1 MTVAG
6 SQRDD
11 GAAEA
16 LALAGEVY
24 RRVVGVVRRTP
35 GLLALS
41 LVLGASLW
49 VFIADTENPTLVD
62 AFPGQIT
69 VEAVNV
75 GESLAV
81 ANQLPAITVR
91 VAAASDRWQ
100 QLSAADFRAY
110 VDLKGFGA
118 RSQDVPVNV
127 EVVNVSGVRV
137 VDTSPRVITVNLENQ
152 VTNKVPVTTRAV
164 GQLPIGYELGQ
175 MAPATSSV
183 TVRGPESLVGLVSE
197 AVAEINV
204 TGLTAGVEPSVQLKP
219 VGAGGGEIRGVR
231 IEPGTVK
238 VGVQV
243 IQSTIIRT
251 VPLTVDVS
259 GAPDTGY
266 RVSSV
271 ATSPATVQ
279 IQGSVQVLQAIDRI
293 ILPPVDVA
301 GARADI
307 ARSLAI
313 PLPAGVSA
321 LGAPRATVTVT
332 VTQVEAAQRTTFA
345 VRAVNVPTGL
355 TARVVPST
363 IEVVLNGPI
372 PALNA
377 LLPDDVRVS
386 VDVGGRGRGTYTL
399 PIHVEPPEGVTAG
412 FVQAT
417 SAEVTISSP

>member
-1 MTVAG
+1 MTMSG
-6 SQRDD
+6 PRRGGGRS
-11 GAAEA
+11 EA
-16 LALAGEVY
+16 LELAVEVY
-24 RRVVGVVRRTP
+24 RRVRGVVRRTP

-41 LVLGASLW
+41 LVLGVSLW
-49 VFIADTENPTLVD
+49 VFVADTENPTLVD
-62 AFPGQIT
+62 AFPAPIP

-81 ANQLPAITVR
+81 ASQLPTITVR

-100 QLSAADFRAY
+100 RLSAANFRAF
-110 VDLKGFGA
+110 VDLNGFGA
-118 RSQDVPVNV
+118 RSQDVPLQV
-127 EVVNVSGVRV
+127 EVVDASGVRV

-152 VTNKVPVTTRAV
+152 LTNRVPVTTRAA
-164 GQLPIGYELGQ
+164 GQLPIGYELAS
-175 MAPATSSV
+175 MAALTSTV
-183 TVRGPESLVGLVSE
+183 TVRGPESLVALVSE

-204 TGLTAGVEPSVQLKP
+204 TGLTAGVEPGVKLKP

-231 IEPGTVK
+231 IEPANVK

-251 VPLTVDVS
+251 VPLTVDVT
-259 GAPDTGY
+259 GVPDTGY

-271 ATSPATVQ
+271 ATSPSTIQ
-279 IQGSVQVLQAIDRI
+279 IQGAVQALQAIDRI
-293 ILPPVDVA
+293 ALPAIEVA

-313 PLPAGVSA
+313 PMPPGVTTLGVS
-321 LGAPRATVTVT
+321 RATVTIT
-332 VTQVEAAQRTTFA
+332 VAQVGGAQRTSFGVHA
-345 VRAVNVPTGL
+345 INVPPGL
-355 TARVVPST
+355 TARLVTPT

-377 LLPDDVRVS
+377 LLPDDVRVV

-399 PIHVEPPEGVTAG
+399 PIRVQPPEGITVG

-417 SAEVTISSP
+417 AVEVTITSP